1 MLSGI
6 STVNIFNSDCVDI
19 LLSEGGVGGSSPGAA
34 TGSGGDGEDGGEA
47 GAGEEEDKG
56 QQKQVPDYKTQRTE
70 IHAALQQRLKQGD
83 TW

>member
-1 MLSGI
+1 M
-6 STVNIFNSDCVDI
+6 V
-19 LLSEGGVGGSSPGAA
+19 LSEGGVDGSSPGAA
-34 TGSGGDGEDGGEA
+34 SGSGGDGEEGGEA
-47 GAGEEEDKG
+47 EAEGEEDKR